1 MFEGLYFEYPKMAS
15 IIFVYIACEAYC
27 KLRSSAIYFP
37 HAAALTKETAAVSAL
52 MWILKW
58 LSIVLLI
65 LALMSPVR
73 DEFLELEPAEGYD
86 IVMVLDASRSMQ
98 AKAFDTVQEE
108 SSRFD
113 VVKKIVNNFIDARPD
128 DNFGLVLFGD
138 YAFIAAPLT
147 YDKKAL
153 TQIVAHQTVGM
164 AGKSTALY
172 EAVAQA
178 VNLMQYSKAEA
189 RIAILLSDG
198 HNTVGEQIPLQ
209 TAIDLAKKEKV
220 RFYTI
225 GIGDEEEY
233 DVEALNYIAEES
245 GGKSFSAANATEL
258 QNIYS
263 EIDKLEKSEVEHFDY
278 TFKKYY
284 YIYPLF
290 LAFFTLLVY
299 VYLRNRRGWL

>member
-1 MFEGLYFEYPKMAS
+1 MFEGLYFEYPKIAS
-15 IIFVYIACEAYC
+15 FIVVYIACEAYC

-37 HAAALTKETAAVSAL
+37 QAVAFTKETSAVSTL

-73 DEFLELEPAEGYD
+73 DASLELAPTEGYD
-86 IVMVLDASRSMQ
+86 IALVLDASRSMQ
-98 AKAFDTVQEE
+98 TKAFDTAHKE

-113 VVKKIVNNFIDARPD
+113 VVKEIVTDFIDTRAN
-128 DNFGLVLFGD
+128 DNLGLVLFGD

-147 YDKKAL
+147 YDKKVL
-153 TQIVAHQTVGM
+153 KQIVIHQKVGI

-178 VNLMQYSKAEA
+178 VNLLKRSKAE
-189 RIAILLSDG
+189 RKIAILLSDG
-198 HNTVGEQIPLQ
+198 DNSAGRQIPLQ
-209 TAIDLAKKEKV
+209 KGIALAKKEKI

-225 GIGDEEEY
+225 DIGSDNEY
-233 DVEALNYIAEES
+233 DAVALQHIAKES
-245 GGKSFSAANATEL
+245 GGKSFRVVNATEL
-258 QNIYS
+258 RDIYGEINI
-263 EIDKLEKSEVEHFDY
+263 LEKSEVEHFAYD
-278 TFKKYY
+278 FKTYF

>member
-37 HAAALTKETAAVSAL
+37 HAAALTKETAAVSTL

-73 DEFLELEPAEGYD
+73 DMSLELAPTEGYD
-86 IVMVLDASRSMQ
+86 IALVLDASRSMQ
-98 AKAFDTVQEE
+98 TNSFDRAQEE
-108 SSRFD
+108 SSRFE
-113 VVKKIVNNFIDARPD
+113 VVKEIVTEFIDARPD
-128 DNFGLVLFGD
+128 DNLGLVLFGD

-147 YDKKAL
+147 YDKKVL
-153 TQIVAHQTVGM
+153 KQIVIHQKVGI

-178 VNLMQYSKAEA
+178 VNLMKRSKTESK
-189 RIAILLSDG
+189 IAILLSDG
-198 HNTVGEQIPLQ
+198 HNTVREHIPLQ
-209 TAIDLAKKEKV
+209 AAIELAKKEKV
-220 RFYTI
+220 TFYTI
-225 GIGDEEEY
+225 GIGGEGEY
-233 DVEALNYIAEES
+233 DAATLEYIAKES

-263 EIDKLEKSEVEHFDY
+263 EIDSLEKSEVEHFDY
-278 TFKKYY
+278 VFKKYF

-290 LAFFTLLVY
+290 LAFFTLLIY